1 MARYS
6 IQSRDWI
13 FVKSFG
19 FLCFARNTDKNVGK
33 NISKNLNSQKRLDH
47 GKKSVTDALKTASKR
62 TIQETAEGT
71 GDLIGNE
78 IAAKITRVS
87 KSSQR
92 IIQKQM
98 KKKYLE
104 KDIYLYLYNRNE

>member
-6 IQSRDWI
+6 IQSRHWI
-13 FVKSFG
+13 FVKSYG

-47 GKKSVTDALKTASKR
+47 AKKSATDALKTASKR
-62 TIQETAEGT
+62 TIQETAGGT

-87 KSSQR
+87 KSSP
-92 IIQKQM
+92 KNSSEANE
-98 KKKYLE
+98 E
-104 KDIYLYLYNRNE
+104 KILRERYISLFV